1 MNNND
6 ATEISVKSNKKKN
19 IIITLIL
26 VLAFVLTMIFLNVSK
41 PLGEYIDGNVLKLPA
56 TVTTMSETQPIGNPW
71 KNASI
76 SGQFVFRALF
86 STDST
91 LTQVNPD
98 LCSNYE
104 TLNDGLTYVL
114 NLKDNLFWS
123 DGTPLTLDDV
133 VFSIE
138 AFMKCADVNPSISA
152 AFNKIEGVSDYV
164 AETSDSISGLTVNGN
179 QLTINLEHQ
188 YNNFMLMLTQFVPLP
203 KHILFEEDWSMLTN
217 GVHEFFINENPV
229 GNGMYTSNGLDDD
242 YNLVLTKNPYYE
254 GNPPNI
260 DTVIF
265 YWDFQNMDLDF
276 FHTTDVTQ
284 IVNYRALKKFQ
295 EYLVDVYFYR
305 YFLFNLTG
313 GVEYDNEIIQDVRV
327 RQAIAHAIDQ
337 QVLLNDVYYN
347 AGKILYS
354 GHVYDNNQEYEYN
367 PEKARELL
375 EEANYDFDRPL
386 VITYY
391 YSDAT
396 SYLFLER
403 VAQYLNAVGLK
414 VDLIKSN
421 GSEDLYE
428 LCQYDIMLKG
438 LSSFNTED
446 WYNEYLSTSLVMHN
460 FFKTTQFDDLVNKF
474 NSVSSDSEY
483 ESTLKELVSLEQ
495 DLLYKLPLF
504 TLHQAV
510 YINTSRLQVP
520 ADIVFGN
527 TRYMSN
533 LRIGEWQI
541 KRQ

>member
-6 ATEISVKSNKKKN
+6 DTGISVKSNNKKP

-26 VLAFVLTMIFLNVSK
+26 VLALVLAMTLLYVSK
-41 PLGEYIDGNVLKLPA
+41 PLGEYIEGNVLKLPA

-71 KNASI
+71 KNSSI

-98 LCSNYE
+98 LCSDYK
-104 TLNDGLTYVL
+104 TLNDGLTYVI

-164 AETSDSISGLTVNGN
+164 AEKSDSISGLTVNGN

-203 KHILFEEDWSMLTN
+203 KHILFDEDWSTLTN
-217 GVHEFFINENPV
+217 GVQEFFINENPV
-229 GNGMYTSNGLDDD
+229 GNGMYKSNGLDDD

-260 DTVIF
+260 DTVIL

-284 IVNYRALKKFQ
+284 IVNYRALKNFQ
-295 EYLVDVYFYR
+295 EYLVNVYFYR

-367 PEKARELL
+367 PEKARQLL
-375 EEANYDFDRPL
+375 EEADYDFDRPL

-414 VDLIKSN
+414 VDLLKSN

-527 TRYMSN
+527 TRYMNN
-533 LRIGEWQI
+533 LRIDEWQI